1 MLKANLLMSANG
13 VFACVF
19 RVIPVPLQ
27 YNAYGML
34 INLQALHFVHN
45 ISVGFKRHQ
54 AENMHKDSEYSGA
67 FPVIILTGLSGAGKT
82 TVLNVFEDMQFFTL
96 DGLHLDVVPRMLPL
110 LTSESLSRYKGLII
124 GVDVSQHYLPKD
136 FSRIFDEMHALVEGL
151 HLLFVDAATESII
164 RRYATTRRP
173 HPLEVEGLG
182 LEQAVLAERERLE
195 MLRNMADLVLDTT
208 SYSIH
213 DLRRRLQQRN
223 AAFAEHSPHFR
234 VHLISFGFKYGQ
246 PAEADMMYDLRFLP
260 NPFFV
265 EELRPLSGKDA
276 AIAEYVL
283 GAEPGKPFMKHLADF
298 LKFLLP
304 LFEGEG
310 RYRLAIAFGCTG
322 GRHRSV
328 AVTEATGHYLKT
340 LGYAVSVEHR
350 HLELG

>member
-1 MLKANLLMSANG
+1 MQENG
-13 VFACVF
+13 
-19 RVIPVPLQ
+19 
-27 YNAYGML
+27 
-34 INLQALHFVHN
+34 
-45 ISVGFKRHQ
+45 
-54 AENMHKDSEYSGA
+54 ENSGA

-96 DGLHLDVVPRMLPL
+96 DGLPLDVVPRMLPL

-124 GVDVSQHYLPKD
+124 GVDASQHYLPKD
-136 FSRIFDEMHALVEGL
+136 FSRIFDEVHAQAEGL
-151 HLLFVDAATESII
+151 QLLFVDADTEAII

-182 LEQAVLAERERLE
+182 LEQAVSAERDRLDT
-195 MLRNMADLVLDTT
+195 LKNMADLVLDTT

-213 DLRRRLQQRN
+213 DLRRYLQQRN
-223 AAFAEHSPHFR
+223 TTFSEHSPHFR

-246 PAEADMMYDLRFLP
+246 PAEADMMYDLRFLT

-265 EELRPLSGKDA
+265 EDLRQLSGKDA
-276 AIAEYVL
+276 AIAGYVL
-283 GAEPGKPFMKHLADF
+283 GADPGKPFMKHLCGF

-310 RYRLAIAFGCTG
+310 RYRLTIAFGCTG

-328 AVTEATGHYLKT
+328 AVTEAVGHYLKT